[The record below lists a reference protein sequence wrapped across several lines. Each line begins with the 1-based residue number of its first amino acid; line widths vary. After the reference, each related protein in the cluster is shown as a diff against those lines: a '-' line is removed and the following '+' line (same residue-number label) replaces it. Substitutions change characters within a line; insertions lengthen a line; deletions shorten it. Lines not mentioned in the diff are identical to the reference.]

1 MFPDATR
8 RYGVRNG
15 NRSSVTAVRARG
27 VKYDG
32 YVEVMTMLDKHLYQ
46 SRYMETLKVY
56 QLEVNKPPLLS

>member
-8 RYGVRNG
+8 RYG
-15 NRSSVTAVRARG
+15 SSVTAVRARG